1 MRADVPADKG
11 YLFYGRDN
19 QPDAGRCLRDDSL
32 SFAET
37 IGPVNREH
45 RAHAHGPRS
54 RDISRGGLAGIAAEG
69 PSQLPKT
76 SSGVKSGLMPADK
89 GTMSANRAIVRS
101 IADLLNHSAG
111 RHALI
116 FAVI

>member
-1 MRADVPADKG
+1 MTASVSPRRLVQLIA
-11 YLFYGRDN
+11 N
-19 QPDAGRCLRDDSL
+19 
-32 SFAET
+32 
-37 IGPVNREH
+37 IGPTLT
-45 RAHAHGPRS
+45 A
-54 RDISRGGLAGIAAEG
+54 RDQEISVVVGLAGIAAEG